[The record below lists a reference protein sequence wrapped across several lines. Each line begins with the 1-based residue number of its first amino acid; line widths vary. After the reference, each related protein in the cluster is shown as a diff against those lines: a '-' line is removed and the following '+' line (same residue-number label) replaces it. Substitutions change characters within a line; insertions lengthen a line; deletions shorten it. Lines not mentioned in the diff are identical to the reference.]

1 MVAETKRWLRD
12 FLRLL
17 AVLFTFAAFGALVVV
32 VVQHMGET
40 IITAYAT
47 VFLALVTTAL
57 AGYTALLASG
67 TSAASRL
74 ADRHHQ
80 ESLTP
85 IMKFASA
92 MIPVS
97 LNTSGG
103 DVQLKDFQTTIANR
117 GAGPALKVQ
126 VCYSIPD
133 FERQC
138 FDMGPV
144 GAGEEEVVKLDGL
157 QFRSGFSPTRSKWT
171 IEISYNNLFGAPGKT
186 VYTSATNQPFYSRPP
201 VILRAIDA

>member
-1 MVAETKRWLRD
+1 MMVETNRWLRE

-17 AVLFTFAAFGALVVV
+17 AILFTFAAFGALVVA
-32 VVQHMGET
+32 VVQHTGET

-67 TSAASRL
+67 TRAASRL

-85 IMKFASA
+85 IMKFATP
-92 MIPVS
+92 MIPLS

-103 DVQLKDFQTTIANR
+103 DVELKDFITTITNR
-117 GAGPALKVQ
+117 GAGPALKVR

-133 FERQC
+133 FEERQC

-157 QFRSGFSPTRSKWT
+157 RFRRGFSPTLSKWT
-171 IEISYNNLFGAPGKT
+171 IEIDYNNLFGAPGKT

-201 VILRAIDA
+201 VVLREI